1 MGLAQSRTK
10 VLTIRSGEGGGG
22 VEGVTNELV
31 GSGRDKW
38 ALGRMK
44 YSNH

>member
-10 VLTIRSGEGGGG
+10 VLTIRSGEGRG